1 MRHVE
6 QGARPFGDN
15 VRIEMAR
22 IHEACPMFIS
32 IDLSLKR
39 CRPVLEHLNVRVNL
53 VTTFNAKLV
62 ATGGIARVALEGERH
77 ARRTKRA
84 PDWRTVK
91 PSGHDETGPG
101 ILRMPRTGLIGRFL
115 VGLAP
120 SPTPLNRPLAHRSRS

>member
-53 VTTFNAKLV
+53 VTTFNAKL
-62 ATGGIARVALEGERH
+62 AANGGIAKVGLEGEQQ
-77 ARRTKRA
+77 ARQSKRA
-84 PDWRTVK
+84 PEWGTFK
-91 PSGHDETGPG
+91 TSGHDETGPG
-101 ILRMPRTGLIGRFL
+101 ILRMPRTGLIGSFPIGPR
-115 VGLAP
+115 A
-120 SPTPLNRPLAHRSRS
+120 RRSALIRR